1 MSKKYKVLL
10 IMVFAM
16 ILGYLPWYNF
26 SAVSSFIQSDLL
38 LSTREMGTI
47 LSVFQAGYVLTVI
60 FTGWLA
66 DKFGRKKI
74 VSIATLL
81 TGVFSIMFSLLAKGF
96 ESTLFFRILTGLSAG
111 AIYAPGIALLT
122 NWFDKRDRG
131 MAVGAYTAAL
141 TIAYAGG
148 YFVASPIAAASGW
161 RSGIFWTSVPAIIAG
176 FLLILFIEEKPKD
189 TTSLTIQ
196 KSSIPSEQSI
206 NKRLKNTVIAIAIIA
221 YAGHMW
227 ELYTFWGW
235 IGNYL
240 SSVVYLGGATQA
252 EAVAHGGRIAAYVIL
267 LGAPAV
273 FLVSYL
279 SDRLN
284 KIRLI
289 IAASVFSIAGEIVF
303 GLISNTNPSLVI
315 AVALWVG
322 FWAVADSGI
331 YKVILTEYAATDKTA
346 TLLGVQSAVGFA
358 ATIVSP
364 YVFGR
369 TLEKINTGLS
379 MTIEYPNWG
388 LPFMILGIGALVSPI
403 AMIYLGDVL
412 RKAKGEQQKN
422 KKEKGVVR

>member
-1 MSKKYKVLL
+1 MAKKYKVLL

-26 SAVSSFIQSDLL
+26 SAVSSFIQSDLSL
-38 LSTREMGTI
+38 TTAEMGTI

-74 VSIATLL
+74 VSIATIL
-81 TGVFSIMFSLLAKGF
+81 TGLFSIMFSLLANGF

-122 NWFDKRDRG
+122 NWFDKKDRG

-148 YFVASPIAAASGW
+148 YFIASPIAAASGW
-161 RSGIFWTSVPAIIAG
+161 RSGIFWTSVPALIAG
-176 FLLILFIEEKPKD
+176 ILLILFIEEKPKD
-189 TTSLTIQ
+189 TASPTIL
-196 KSSIPSEQSI
+196 KSSYPSEKMI
-206 NKRLKNTVIAIAIIA
+206 NKKFKNTIITIAIIA

-235 IGNYL
+235 IGSYL
-240 SSVVYLGGATQA
+240 SSVIYLGGASQA
-252 EAVAHGGRIAAYVIL
+252 EAVANGGRIAAYVIL
-267 LGAPAV
+267 LGAPSV
-273 FLVSYL
+273 FIVSCM
-279 SDRLN
+279 SDKLN
-284 KIRLI
+284 KIKLI
-289 IAASVFSIAGEIVF
+289 MAASIFSILGELAF
-303 GLISNTNPSLVI
+303 GLMSSMNSAMVI
-315 AVALWVG
+315 AIALWVG

-331 YKVILTEYAATDKTA
+331 YKVILTEYADTDKTA
-346 TLLGVQSAVGFA
+346 TLLGVQSAVGFG

-369 TLEKINTGLS
+369 VLGSINKGLS

-388 LPFMILGIGALVSPI
+388 LPFMIVGIGALVSPL
-403 AMIYLGDVL
+403 AMIYLSRVMGKDV
-412 RKAKGEQQKN
+412 K
-422 KKEKGVVR
+422 

>member
-1 MSKKYKVLL
+1 MARKYRVLL
-10 IMVFAM
+10 IMVFTM

-26 SAVSSFIQSDLL
+26 SAVSSFIQSDLAL
-38 LSTREMGTI
+38 TTRQMGTI
-47 LSVFQAGYVLTVI
+47 LSVFQAGYVLTVV

-66 DKFGRKKI
+66 DKLGRKRI

-96 ESTLFFRILTGLSAG
+96 DSTLFFRILTGLSAG

-122 NWFDKRDRG
+122 NWFDKKDRG

-148 YFVASPIAAASGW
+148 YFIASPIAAASGW
-161 RSGIFWTSVPAIIAG
+161 RAGIFWTSVPALVAG
-176 FLLILFIEEKPKD
+176 LLLTFLIEEKPKE
-189 TTSLTIQ
+189 TTSPTIQ
-196 KSSIPSEQSI
+196 EPSVSSEKTL
-206 NKRLKNTVIAIAIIA
+206 NKKLKNTVIAIAIIA

-240 SSVVYLGGATQA
+240 SSVIYLGGATQA
-252 EAVAHGGRIAAYVIL
+252 EAVARGGRIAAYVIL
-267 LGAPAV
+267 LGAPSV
-273 FLVSYL
+273 FIVSYL

-284 KIRLI
+284 KTRLI
-289 IAASVFSIAGEIVF
+289 ILASIFSILGELAF
-303 GLISNTNPSLVI
+303 GSVSKMSSGFVI
-315 AVALWVG
+315 AIALWVG

-331 YKVILTEYAATDKTA
+331 YKVILTEYADTDRTA
-346 TLLGVQSAVGFA
+346 TLLGLQSAVCFG
-358 ATIVSP
+358 ATILSP

-369 TLEKINTGLS
+369 VLESINSGLS

-388 LPFMILGIGALVSPI
+388 LPFTIVGIGALVSPI
-403 AMIYLGDVL
+403 AMIYLGNVL
-412 RKAKGEQQKN
+412 RKI
-422 KKEKGVVR
+422 